1 MHDLQVYVP
10 TAAYCLDP
18 KSTRPLGDQR
28 RRARYDAKKKAA
40 LLAESFAAKEFSL
53 LELGSHFPE
62 ILSDFC
68 FIIFIRTHEK
78 LLYSSPFET
87 NQISILIIAFTVT
100 IVR

>member
-53 LELGSHFPE
+53 LELGRSF
-62 ILSDFC
+62 S
-68 FIIFIRTHEK
+68 
-78 LLYSSPFET
+78 
-87 NQISILIIAFTVT
+87 
-100 IVR
+100 